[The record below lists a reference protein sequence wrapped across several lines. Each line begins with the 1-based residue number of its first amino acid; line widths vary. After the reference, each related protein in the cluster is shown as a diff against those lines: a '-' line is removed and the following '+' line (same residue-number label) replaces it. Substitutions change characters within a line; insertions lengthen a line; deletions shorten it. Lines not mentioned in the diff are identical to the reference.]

1 MNSNHILVVDDDRS
15 NCRILSKLLS
25 AQGYRVDWADNGQDA
40 VMLARQH
47 PYGLALLDYRMP
59 DMDGVELYR
68 QLRQIRPEIVGVF
81 QTAFA
86 KIEVIYAA
94 IDAGAERVLAK
105 PVDAREL
112 LPLVER
118 LVGKPHSTV
127 ESLDEMERA
136 GPEAELTG
144 PEAASMAS
152 TGQESGQLLAASE
165 KTSDGDFSGEMEC
178 VEMESL
184 LAMYA
189 AAGPEA
195 IASRLRELDE
205 EWSMSQV
212 FRTGAAAAV
221 LAGITLG
228 ALFGRK
234 WLALSAAAG
243 GLLLQHSVTGSCLPT
258 EPLLRSRFRPQQQ
271 IELERYAL
279 KVLRGDFQGLAPSEG
294 DLLSA
299 ARRAMHAVSR

>member
-1 MNSNHILVVDDDRS
+1 MNNTHILVVDDDRS

-68 QLRQIRPEIVGVF
+68 QLRQIRPEIMGVF

-118 LVGKPHSTV
+118 LVGKPPEPV
-127 ESLDEMERA
+127 D
-136 GPEAELTG
+136 PEAEQVTAKGQLAHPAVEPAISGRSPAEAPAGDENVTYPG
-144 PEAASMAS
+144 PADEAA
-152 TGQESGQLLAASE
+152 AAE
-165 KTSDGDFSGEMEC
+165 L
-178 VEMESL
+178 ESL
-184 LAMYA
+184 LAYYA
-189 AAGPEA
+189 GAGPEA
-195 IASRLRELDE
+195 IETRLHELDA
-205 EWSMSQV
+205 EWNVSQA
-212 FRTGAAAAV
+212 FHTGAAAVA
-221 LAGITLG
+221 LAGIALGTL
-228 ALFGRK
+228 FDRK

-243 GLLLQHSVTGSCLPT
+243 GLLLQHALTGSCLPM
-258 EPLLRSRFRPQQQ
+258 EALRRYRYRPQKE
-271 IELERYAL
+271 IEQERYAL
-279 KVLRGDFQGLAPSEG
+279 KVLRGDFRGLPPAQG
-294 DLLSA
+294 DLLVA
-299 ARRAMHAVSR
+299 ARQVLQAVQR